1 MPGFRTGEVAGDGAA
16 DCVFMGDN
24 PMFGE
29 SLVKD
34 EFDFI
39 DAFEV
44 VSGGSSGIL
53 LSVQNRGVVR
63 V

>member
-1 MPGFRTGEVAGDGAA
+1 
-16 DCVFMGDN
+16 
-24 PMFGE
+24 MFGE
-29 SLVKD
+29 GAVKD

-53 LSVQNRGVVR
+53 LSVQNGWMIR

>member
-1 MPGFRTGEVAGDGAA
+1 MPGFNTGEVAGDGAGEW
-16 DCVFMGDN
+16 VLMGDSLL
-24 PMFGE
+24 GE
-29 SLVKD
+29 GAVKD

-53 LSVQNRGVVR
+53 LSV
-63 V
+63 

>member
-1 MPGFRTGEVAGDGAA
+1 
-16 DCVFMGDN
+16 MGDN
-24 PMFGE
+24 PMCGE
-29 SLVKD
+29 GPVKD

-53 LSVQNRGVVR
+53 LSVQNRGVIR
-63 V
+63 VQ